1 MTYDGPI
8 IDTHYHIWERKNIGW
23 LQDPALPRMAGD
35 YFGLRC
41 DYPITEWLHDIS
53 PEGVTKSVHV
63 TANWVAN
70 KGLEETKWLQA
81 IADQHGHPHG
91 ITFQADL
98 TQSDIENQIKAQTQF
113 PNVRG
118 VRQQLHW
125 DSHPIRKAVNRPDL
139 CNTEGFRRGFAFLE
153 KYNLHFELQIFS
165 AQAPFALELVKAFPH
180 VKFLLLHSGM
190 LTERTQLMIDQWR
203 SALTSLASF
212 PNVHIKLSGL
222 GMFSLGVT
230 QPQLR
235 QVIRD
240 SIQIFGVD
248 RTIYGSN
255 FPLEKLH
262 SSYADLFAGYKKVL
276 SEYHPE
282 EQKKIFHDNAVNFYK
297 I

>member
-35 YFGLRC
+35 YFGLRR
-41 DYPITEWLHDIS
+41 DYPIAEWLHDIS

-63 TANWVAN
+63 TANWGAN

-98 TQSDIENQIKAQTQF
+98 TQSDIENQINAQTQY

-125 DSHPIRKAVNRPDL
+125 DSHPIRKAVSRPDL
-139 CNTEGFRRGFAFLE
+139 CNTEEFRRGFAFLE

-248 RTIYGSN
+248 RTI
-255 FPLEKLH
+255 
-262 SSYADLFAGYKKVL
+262 
-276 SEYHPE
+276 
-282 EQKKIFHDNAVNFYK
+282 
-297 I
+297 